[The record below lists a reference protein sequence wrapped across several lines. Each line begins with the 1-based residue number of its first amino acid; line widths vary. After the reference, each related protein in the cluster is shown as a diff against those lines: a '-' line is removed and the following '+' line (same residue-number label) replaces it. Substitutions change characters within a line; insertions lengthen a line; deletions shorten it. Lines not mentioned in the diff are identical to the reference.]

1 MAAVNAGGS
10 SAGAAVQLGGL
21 TIAQDGR
28 ARMRRKAFDVVS
40 ALGAGRDL
48 ATRIAGEVSDVA
60 RWLERH
66 AHAGRVDLLLERAVA
81 GPEIAFA
88 FAWDA
93 HEADVGERPP
103 AALTPAPAAGPGA
116 RRLNYA
122 LRVQEIAIDAVERA
136 RALLEA
142 HSREELFARLE
153 ASHEALR
160 RTTDQAREAGE
171 AKARFLANMSH
182 EIRTPMN
189 AILGMNRRALATD
202 LSREQRDY
210 LEKIEASSRHLLA
223 IIDDVLDYSKLEAG
237 KVALQPEALS
247 VADVLDDVATL
258 VGGAC
263 AAKGL
268 GLTLDVADDVPDVV
282 EGDALRLRQ
291 VLVNL
296 ASNAVKFTEAG
307 EVAITVRRREAPA
320 DAVAL
325 RFAVR
330 DTGIGLTTDQRR
342 GLFSSFT
349 QADATITRRFG
360 GTGLGLAI
368 SKSLVQLMQG
378 EIGVDSRP
386 GAGSTFWFTARF
398 GHLDQ
403 ATVPA
408 ERQRAPGR
416 VAPASAPAFD
426 PVSKVL
432 VVEDNALN
440 QEVAVALL
448 QEVGLTPDVVGD
460 GRQALEALRRQR
472 YALVLMDVQMP
483 VMDGLSATREL
494 RRDPT
499 LRAVPV
505 LAMTANAL
513 PGDREAYLAA
523 GMDDVV
529 TKPIEPEEL
538 WRALQAWLPERDEGA
553 APVARDGRPSQAPAP
568 VGAASG
574 AHATP
579 TSAPDADALLP
590 RDVAGLD
597 IDRGLRFTRGRAD
610 LYLDFLRRFLDDQRG
625 VPARIAD
632 ALAVGEA
639 PAAERAAHTLRGL
652 AACLGAGPLADAA
665 EGLESALR
673 TGAASRAVTDAADV
687 LADEHRALFAA
698 LEPLRAQPSE

>member
-1 MAAVNAGGS
+1 MKLRAADAEP
-10 SAGAAVQLGGL
+10 AAPLGAL
-21 TIAQDGR
+21 TLAQDGR
-28 ARMRRKAFDVVS
+28 ASMRRKAFDAVL

-66 AHAGRVDLLLERAVA
+66 ALVARVELLLERPVA
-81 GPEIAFA
+81 GPRLTFA
-88 FAWDA
+88 FTW
-93 HEADVGERPP
+93 ETRVADPDERPP
-103 AALTPAPAAGPGA
+103 PRLAPTPGGTSGRLT
-116 RRLNYA
+116 YA
-122 LRVQEIAIDAVERA
+122 LGVTEIAIDAVERA
-136 RALLEA
+136 RGHLEA
-142 HSREELFARLE
+142 QSREELLASLQ
-153 ASHEALR
+153 ASHAALR
-160 RTTDQAREAGE
+160 RSTEEAREAGE

-202 LSREQRDY
+202 LTAEQRDY
-210 LEKIEASSRHLLA
+210 LQKIEASSRHLLA

-237 KVALQPEALS
+237 KLALQPEALS
-247 VADVLDDVATL
+247 VSDVLDDVSTL
-258 VGGAC
+258 VGVAC

-268 GLTLDVADDVPDVV
+268 RWTLDVAGDVPDVL

-296 ASNAVKFTEAG
+296 ASNAVKFTESG
-307 EVAITVRRREAPA
+307 EVAITVRRRAAPA
-320 DAVAL
+320 DVVEL

-398 GHLDQ
+398 GHLDP

-408 ERQRAPGR
+408 ERQRAPGHT
-416 VAPASAPAFD
+416 APASAPAFD

-448 QEVGLTPDVVGD
+448 HEVGLAPDVVGD

-483 VMDGLSATREL
+483 VMDGVTATREL

-505 LAMTANAL
+505 PAGSSTVDMTYHSALLVRSLWVSLLTLLAL
-513 PGDREAYLAA
+513 SGLWAA
-523 GMDDVV
+523 GWV
-529 TKPIEPEEL
+529 
-538 WRALQAWLPERDEGA
+538 RDRRGA
-553 APVARDGRPSQAPAP
+553 V
-568 VGAASG
+568 
-574 AHATP
+574 
-579 TSAPDADALLP
+579 
-590 RDVAGLD
+590 
-597 IDRGLRFTRGRAD
+597 
-610 LYLDFLRRFLDDQRG
+610 
-625 VPARIAD
+625 
-632 ALAVGEA
+632 
-639 PAAERAAHTLRGL
+639 
-652 AACLGAGPLADAA
+652 
-665 EGLESALR
+665 
-673 TGAASRAVTDAADV
+673 
-687 LADEHRALFAA
+687 
-698 LEPLRAQPSE
+698 

>member
-1 MAAVNAGGS
+1 MNELRAPIDA
-10 SAGAAVQLGGL
+10 SAPLGGL

-28 ARMRRKAFDVVS
+28 ARMRRKAFDVVL

-60 RWLERH
+60 RWLERY
-66 AHAGRVDLLLERAVA
+66 AHGGRVDLVLERPAPGA
-81 GPEIAFA
+81 QIAFA

-93 HEADVGERPP
+93 HDADAGGRVPT
-103 AALTPAPAAGPGA
+103 ALAPAPTSGPGA
-116 RRLNYA
+116 RRSTYD
-122 LRVQEIAIDAVERA
+122 LRVPEVAIDAVERA

-160 RTTDQAREAGE
+160 RSTDQAREAGE

-189 AILGMNRRALATD
+189 AILGMNRRALGTD
-202 LSREQRDY
+202 LTREQREY

-268 GLTLDVADDVPDVV
+268 RLTLDVAGDVPDVV

-296 ASNAVKFTEAG
+296 ASNAVKFTAAG
-307 EVAITVRRREAPA
+307 EVTISVRRREAPA

-349 QADATITRRFG
+349 QADGTITRRFG

-408 ERQRAPGR
+408 DRQRAPGR
-416 VAPASAPAFD
+416 APPQAVPAFD
-426 PVSKVL
+426 PASKVL

-448 QEVGLTPDVVGD
+448 QEVGLAPDVVGD

-494 RRDPT
+494 RRDPK

-505 LAMTANAL
+505 VAMTANAL

-529 TKPIEPEEL
+529 TKPIEPDEL
-538 WRALQAWLPERDEGA
+538 WRALRAWLPERDEHA
-553 APVARDGRPSQAPAP
+553 KPNAQEVQAPA
-568 VGAASG
+568 
-574 AHATP
+574 HDD
-579 TSAPDADALLP
+579 APPSPDALLP
-590 RDVAGLD
+590 RHVAGLD
-597 IDRGLRFTRGRAD
+597 VDRGLRFTRGRAD
-610 LYLDFLRRFLDDQRG
+610 LYLDFLRRFLDDQDG

-632 ALAVGEA
+632 ALAGGEA

-665 EGLESALR
+665 EGLENALR
-673 TGAASRAVTDAADV
+673 TGAAARTVTAAADV

-698 LEPLRAQPSE
+698 LDPLRTRPAE

>member
-1 MAAVNAGGS
+1 MAAVS
-10 SAGAAVQLGGL
+10 TDRPAVRLGVL
-21 TIAQDGR
+21 TLAQDGR
-28 ARMRRKAFDVVS
+28 VQVRGKAFDVVS

-48 ATRIAGEVSDVA
+48 AARVAGEVSDAA
-60 RWLERH
+60 RWLERC
-66 AHAGRVDLLLERAVA
+66 AHGSRIDVVLERPAA

-93 HEADVGERPP
+93 HDADPDARAPR
-103 AALTPAPAAGPGA
+103 ALGPAPAAGPGD
-116 RRLNYA
+116 RRASYA
-122 LRVQEIAIDAVERA
+122 LRVPEVAIDAVERA

-153 ASHEALR
+153 ASNDALR

-202 LSREQRDY
+202 LTGEQRDY
-210 LEKIEASSRHLLA
+210 LQKIEASSRHLLA

-237 KVALQPEALS
+237 KLALEPEALS

-268 GLTLDVADDVPDVV
+268 RLTLDVAGDVPDVL

-296 ASNAVKFTEAG
+296 ASNAVKFTESG
-307 EVAITVRRREAPA
+307 EVAISVRRRAAPA
-320 DAVAL
+320 DVVEL

-368 SKSLVQLMQG
+368 SKSLVQLMKG

-398 GHLDQ
+398 GRLDQ

-416 VAPASAPAFD
+416 AAPAAAPAFD

-448 QEVGLTPDVVGD
+448 HEVGLAPDVVGD

-472 YALVLMDVQMP
+472 YALVLMDIQMP
-483 VMDGLSATREL
+483 VMDGVSATREL
-494 RRDPT
+494 RRDPA

-505 LAMTANAL
+505 VAMTANAL

-529 TKPIEPEEL
+529 TKPIEPADL
-538 WRALQAWLPERDEGA
+538 WRALQAWLPERDDDARPASLDVGSSEARPGA
-553 APVARDGRPSQAPAP
+553 A
-568 VGAASG
+568 AAE
-574 AHATP
+574 
-579 TSAPDADALLP
+579 ALLP
-590 RDVAGLD
+590 RHVAGLD
-597 IDRGLRFTRGRAD
+597 VDRGLRFTRGRAD

-625 VPARIAD
+625 VPARIAE
-632 ALAVGEA
+632 ALAEGEA
-639 PAAERAAHTLRGL
+639 AAAGRAAHTLRGL

-673 TGAASRAVTDAADV
+673 TGATAQAVADAADV
-687 LADEHRALFAA
+687 VADEHQALFAA
-698 LEPLRAQPSE
+698 LEPLRAQRAG

>member
-1 MAAVNAGGS
+1 
-10 SAGAAVQLGGL
+10 
-21 TIAQDGR
+21 
-28 ARMRRKAFDVVS
+28 
-40 ALGAGRDL
+40 
-48 ATRIAGEVSDVA
+48 
-60 RWLERH
+60 
-66 AHAGRVDLLLERAVA
+66 
-81 GPEIAFA
+81 
-88 FAWDA
+88 
-93 HEADVGERPP
+93 
-103 AALTPAPAAGPGA
+103 
-116 RRLNYA
+116 
-122 LRVQEIAIDAVERA
+122 
-136 RALLEA
+136 
-142 HSREELFARLE
+142 
-153 ASHEALR
+153 
-160 RTTDQAREAGE
+160 
-171 AKARFLANMSH
+171 MSH

-202 LSREQRDY
+202 LTAEQRDY

-237 KVALQPEALS
+237 KVALEPEALS

-268 GLTLDVADDVPDVV
+268 RLTLDVAGDVPDVV

-307 EVAITVRRREAPA
+307 EVAISVRRLAAPT
-320 DAVAL
+320 DSVAL

-330 DTGIGLTTDQRR
+330 DSGIGLTTDQRR

-386 GAGSTFWFTARF
+386 GAGSTFWFTARL
-398 GHLDQ
+398 GRLDPG
-403 ATVPA
+403 TVPA

-416 VAPASAPAFD
+416 AAPQAAPAFD
-426 PVSKVL
+426 PTSKVL

-448 QEVGLTPDVVGD
+448 QEVGLSPDVVGD
-460 GRQALEALRRQR
+460 GREALEALRRGR

-483 VMDGLSATREL
+483 VMDGLTATREL
-494 RRDPT
+494 RRDPA

-505 LAMTANAL
+505 VAMTANAL

-529 TKPIEPEEL
+529 TKPIEPAEL
-538 WRALQAWLPERDEGA
+538 WRALQAWLPERDDA
-553 APVARDGRPSQAPAP
+553 APPGHVGGVRAAPSP
-568 VGAASG
+568 GA
-574 AHATP
+574 
-579 TSAPDADALLP
+579 DADALLP
-590 RDVAGLD
+590 RHVAGLD
-597 IDRGLRFTRGRAD
+597 VDRGLRFTRGRAD

-632 ALAVGEA
+632 ALARGEA

-652 AACLGAGPLADAA
+652 AACLGCRPPRRRRGGARGRAPRGCPGTHGDRRRRRPRRRTPGPVRGARPRRGATERVDPAGGTGGRSEAKPAGATRLRKGAPHERPATVA
-665 EGLESALR
+665 SA
-673 TGAASRAVTDAADV
+673 TTASSSATCASA
-687 LADEHRALFAA
+687 
-698 LEPLRAQPSE
+698 P